1 MQKIINKLVMIQ
13 ATQLYLGNREAFWLV
28 NEGFDLVRDDISQVA
43 LHVDYIDFDHPENN
57 IFKVVNQYSVQGE
70 RLRRPDLLV
79 FINGIPIAICEFKTA
94 IEEDT
99 TIHDAW
105 EQITIRYTRDIPK
118 LMKYCF
124 LSVISDGANTR
135 LGSIFT
141 PYKFYYS
148 WNKAND
154 TDKVSNGIS
163 SLLTMIEGAFA
174 KDRVLQ
180 ILRDFIFYP
189 DDSKKDEAIV
199 CRYPQFFGAHKML
212 DSVREHMRPEGD
224 GKGGTYFGATGCG
237 KTYTMLFLSRLI
249 ALRDNDAFNNPT
261 IVILE
266 DREDLDTQ
274 TSELFVTAKKYLHQS
289 DVRSIESREDMEKTL
304 RDKPSGGVYI
314 TTIQKFCEKTGLLS
328 DRSNI
333 ICISDEAHR
342 TQTGVGA
349 KLKKTDKGVFTTY
362 GFAKYLRDSF
372 PNATYCGF
380 TGTPIDETMR
390 MFIKQ
395 QILSGSRNNFA
406 IIVPTKAL
414 INEVRT
420 KTTED
425 LGLSLKEYR
434 YHLVTAAG
442 DAALKID
449 DKSRRYV
456 FIMTPERLL
465 YLLMNE
471 KDIQLDY
478 LFIDEAQKLSGD
490 DTRSPFYY
498 QVVQILNEAEQKPH
512 IIFASPNV
520 PNPQVY
526 LNLISGVET
535 ETLNQHKL
543 ASGFSPVTQIKFL
556 INLESKE
563 VSVYNEH
570 TKELMP
576 ITSVALQDAEL
587 TDVLLRFEKDD
598 QGKEKQCIVYF
609 SSVRKTVDAARD
621 FAANRV
627 AKTENAELIELAKDI
642 KNEVHNDYY
651 LAELVSK
658 GVAYHIGYLP
668 ASIRQRIERL
678 FHEGAITA
686 IFCTSTLV
694 EGVNLPADNLFITD
708 FKNGLSHMSAIDF
721 RNLIGRVG
729 RLEYNLYGNVFLV
742 AINEKAS
749 EKYVSRLQEEIPE
762 QSLSVE
768 KELTRP
774 QKKHVIK
781 TLLSGTIVIDK
792 QLKSQSPDS
801 YDLMRK
807 FAIILLNDIL
817 KNRQSKVRSEFVA
830 LMQPGEEDKIRQLFS
845 KKEVQPDDDITVS
858 IDQTE
863 SLYEAITFNG
873 LEFPQVDDNGEFD
886 GKELLPFLERLC
898 GIFKWERYE
907 SDTLGHVGKDSQ
919 KHGKLS
925 WYSVILSQWVR
936 GAGLNQIMFQ
946 AIDQKRKHPTNAMF
960 DRTTRKYYDYTD
972 TLRDRNDVI
981 SDVLNVIDKIILFKF
996 SNYFLKVAKA
1006 YKEIRGQDPKDNWYE
1021 FVEYGSTNKR
1031 AIAIQKHGF
1040 SRESAMYIL
1049 RQGQKYIAA
1058 DEPELRLHRSI
1069 LECPNKGVR
1078 NDADMIQY
1086 NIPDLFVD

>member
-1 MQKIINKLVMIQ
+1 MANSNKKF
-13 ATQLYLGNREAFWLV
+13 GEAFFAEL
-28 NEGFDLVRDDISQVA
+28 NDDTYLHKIYEDILFNYSIKVFSFKKRAKRHIPKIDA
-43 LHVDYIDFDHPENN
+43 LTFA
-57 IFKVVNQYSVQGE
+57 
-70 RLRRPDLLV
+70 DLLS
-79 FINGIPIAICEFKTA
+79 K
-94 IEEDT
+94 
-99 TIHDAW
+99 
-105 EQITIRYTRDIPK
+105 
-118 LMKYCF
+118 
-124 LSVISDGANTR
+124 
-135 LGSIFT
+135 
-141 PYKFYYS
+141 
-148 WNKAND
+148 
-154 TDKVSNGIS
+154 SNHSTLADSQKMWAQEIV
-163 SLLTMIEGAFA
+163 TM
-174 KDRVLQ
+174 LHY
-180 ILRDFIFYP
+180 LYP
-189 DDSKKDEAIV
+189 DDPTVTYMTGVVLANLGNYQGQKLIDSTFDGIDALDRIFGEFKKDYLAI
-199 CRYPQFFGAHKML
+199 PADQ
-212 DSVREHMRPEGD
+212 
-224 GKGGTYFGATGCG
+224 GKRFMSAQKQVYDHLQDDYFSYSGPTSMG
-237 KTYTMLFLSRLI
+237 KS
-249 ALRDNDAFNNPT
+249 
-261 IVILE
+261 
-266 DREDLDTQ
+266 
-274 TSELFVTAKKYLHQS
+274 
-289 DVRSIESREDMEKTL
+289 
-304 RDKPSGGVYI
+304 YI
-314 TTIQKFCEKTGLLS
+314 
-328 DRSNI
+328 
-333 ICISDEAHR
+333 
-342 TQTGVGA
+342 
-349 KLKKTDKGVFTTY
+349 
-362 GFAKYLRDSF
+362 
-372 PNATYCGF
+372 
-380 TGTPIDETMR
+380 MR

-535 ETLNQHKL
+535 ETL
-543 ASGFSPVTQIKFL
+543 
-556 INLESKE
+556 
-563 VSVYNEH
+563 
-570 TKELMP
+570 
-576 ITSVALQDAEL
+576 
-587 TDVLLRFEKDD
+587 
-598 QGKEKQCIVYF
+598 
-609 SSVRKTVDAARD
+609 
-621 FAANRV
+621 
-627 AKTENAELIELAKDI
+627 
-642 KNEVHNDYY
+642 
-651 LAELVSK
+651 
-658 GVAYHIGYLP
+658 
-668 ASIRQRIERL
+668 
-678 FHEGAITA
+678 
-686 IFCTSTLV
+686 
-694 EGVNLPADNLFITD
+694 NLPADNLFITD

>member
-1 MQKIINKLVMIQ
+1 MANSNKKF
-13 ATQLYLGNREAFWLV
+13 GEAFFAEL
-28 NEGFDLVRDDISQVA
+28 NDDTYLHKIYEDILFNYSIKVFSFKKRAKRHIPKIDA
-43 LHVDYIDFDHPENN
+43 LTFA
-57 IFKVVNQYSVQGE
+57 
-70 RLRRPDLLV
+70 DLLS
-79 FINGIPIAICEFKTA
+79 K
-94 IEEDT
+94 
-99 TIHDAW
+99 
-105 EQITIRYTRDIPK
+105 
-118 LMKYCF
+118 
-124 LSVISDGANTR
+124 
-135 LGSIFT
+135 
-141 PYKFYYS
+141 
-148 WNKAND
+148 
-154 TDKVSNGIS
+154 SNHSTLADSQKMWAQEIV
-163 SLLTMIEGAFA
+163 TM
-174 KDRVLQ
+174 LHY
-180 ILRDFIFYP
+180 LYP
-189 DDSKKDEAIV
+189 DDPTVTYMTGVVLANLGNYQGQKLIDSTFDGIDALDRIFGEFKKDYLTIPAD
-199 CRYPQFFGAHKML
+199 Q
-212 DSVREHMRPEGD
+212 
-224 GKGGTYFGATGCG
+224 GKRFMSAQKQVYDHLQDDYFSYSGPTSMG
-237 KTYTMLFLSRLI
+237 KS
-249 ALRDNDAFNNPT
+249 
-261 IVILE
+261 
-266 DREDLDTQ
+266 
-274 TSELFVTAKKYLHQS
+274 
-289 DVRSIESREDMEKTL
+289 
-304 RDKPSGGVYI
+304 YI
-314 TTIQKFCEKTGLLS
+314 
-328 DRSNI
+328 
-333 ICISDEAHR
+333 
-342 TQTGVGA
+342 
-349 KLKKTDKGVFTTY
+349 
-362 GFAKYLRDSF
+362 
-372 PNATYCGF
+372 
-380 TGTPIDETMR
+380 MR

-395 QILSGSRNNFA
+395 QILSGTRDNFA

-420 KTTED
+420 KITED
-425 LGLSLKEYR
+425 LGLSLKEHR

-449 DKSRRYV
+449 DTSRRYV

-498 QVVQILNEAEQKPH
+498 QVVQILSEAEQKPH

-535 ETLNQHKL
+535 ETLYQHKL
-543 ASGFSPVTQIKFL
+543 ASAFSPVTQIKFL

-817 KNRQSKVRSEFVA
+817 KDRQSKVRSEFAA
-830 LMQPGEEDKIRQLFS
+830 LMQPGDEDKIRQLFS
-845 KKEVQPDDDITVS
+845 EKEVQPDDDITVS

-863 SLYEAITFNG
+863 SLYEAIAFNG

>member
-1 MQKIINKLVMIQ
+1 MANSNKKF
-13 ATQLYLGNREAFWLV
+13 GEAFFAEL
-28 NEGFDLVRDDISQVA
+28 NDDTYLHKIYEDILFNYSIKVFSFKKRAKRHIPKIDA
-43 LHVDYIDFDHPENN
+43 LTFA
-57 IFKVVNQYSVQGE
+57 
-70 RLRRPDLLV
+70 DLLS
-79 FINGIPIAICEFKTA
+79 K
-94 IEEDT
+94 
-99 TIHDAW
+99 
-105 EQITIRYTRDIPK
+105 
-118 LMKYCF
+118 
-124 LSVISDGANTR
+124 
-135 LGSIFT
+135 
-141 PYKFYYS
+141 
-148 WNKAND
+148 
-154 TDKVSNGIS
+154 SNHSTLADSQKMWAQEIV
-163 SLLTMIEGAFA
+163 TM
-174 KDRVLQ
+174 LHY
-180 ILRDFIFYP
+180 LYP
-189 DDSKKDEAIV
+189 DDPTVTYMTGVVLANLGNYQGQKLIDSTFDGIDALDRIFGEFKKDYLAI
-199 CRYPQFFGAHKML
+199 PADQ
-212 DSVREHMRPEGD
+212 
-224 GKGGTYFGATGCG
+224 GKRFMSAQKQVYDHLQDDYFSYSGPTSMG
-237 KTYTMLFLSRLI
+237 KS
-249 ALRDNDAFNNPT
+249 
-261 IVILE
+261 
-266 DREDLDTQ
+266 
-274 TSELFVTAKKYLHQS
+274 
-289 DVRSIESREDMEKTL
+289 
-304 RDKPSGGVYI
+304 YI
-314 TTIQKFCEKTGLLS
+314 
-328 DRSNI
+328 
-333 ICISDEAHR
+333 
-342 TQTGVGA
+342 
-349 KLKKTDKGVFTTY
+349 
-362 GFAKYLRDSF
+362 
-372 PNATYCGF
+372 
-380 TGTPIDETMR
+380 MR

-465 YLLMNE
+465 YLLINE

-694 EGVNLPADNLFITD
+694 EGVNLPADN
-708 FKNGLSHMSAIDF
+708 
-721 RNLIGRVG
+721 
-729 RLEYNLYGNVFLV
+729 
-742 AINEKAS
+742 
-749 EKYVSRLQEEIPE
+749 
-762 QSLSVE
+762 
-768 KELTRP
+768 
-774 QKKHVIK
+774 
-781 TLLSGTIVIDK
+781 
-792 QLKSQSPDS
+792 
-801 YDLMRK
+801 
-807 FAIILLNDIL
+807 
-817 KNRQSKVRSEFVA
+817 
-830 LMQPGEEDKIRQLFS
+830 
-845 KKEVQPDDDITVS
+845 
-858 IDQTE
+858 
-863 SLYEAITFNG
+863 
-873 LEFPQVDDNGEFD
+873 
-886 GKELLPFLERLC
+886 
-898 GIFKWERYE
+898 
-907 SDTLGHVGKDSQ
+907 SQ

>member
-1 MQKIINKLVMIQ
+1 MNINLAKTVNDKDFNQ
-13 ATQLYLGNREAFWLV
+13 VFTEVFHSEGLGVHANSELRLFRLKDV
-28 NEGFDLVRDDISQVA
+28 TDFHFSQ
-43 LHVDYIDFDHPENN
+43 DN
-57 IFKVVNQYSVQGE
+57 
-70 RLRRPDLLV
+70 
-79 FINGIPIAICEFKTA
+79 
-94 IEEDT
+94 
-99 TIHDAW
+99 
-105 EQITIRYTRDIPK
+105 
-118 LMKYCF
+118 
-124 LSVISDGANTR
+124 
-135 LGSIFT
+135 
-141 PYKFYYS
+141 
-148 WNKAND
+148 
-154 TDKVSNGIS
+154 
-163 SLLTMIEGAFA
+163 LLT
-174 KDRVLQ
+174 
-180 ILRDFIFYP
+180 
-189 DDSKKDEAIV
+189 
-199 CRYPQFFGAHKML
+199 
-212 DSVREHMRPEGD
+212 
-224 GKGGTYFGATGCG
+224 
-237 KTYTMLFLSRLI
+237 FLER
-249 ALRDNDAFNNPT
+249 
-261 IVILE
+261 
-266 DREDLDTQ
+266 
-274 TSELFVTAKKYLHQS
+274 
-289 DVRSIESREDMEKTL
+289 
-304 RDKPSGGVYI
+304 
-314 TTIQKFCEKTGLLS
+314 
-328 DRSNI
+328 NI
-333 ICISDEAHR
+333 
-342 TQTGVGA
+342 G
-349 KLKKTDKGVFTTY
+349 
-362 GFAKYLRDSF
+362 
-372 PNATYCGF
+372 
-380 TGTPIDETMR
+380 
-390 MFIKQ
+390 
-395 QILSGSRNNFA
+395 
-406 IIVPTKAL
+406 
-414 INEVRT
+414 
-420 KTTED
+420 
-425 LGLSLKEYR
+425 
-434 YHLVTAAG
+434 
-442 DAALKID
+442 
-449 DKSRRYV
+449 RYV
-456 FIMTPERLL
+456 FSRSKLEKFHLDGDDHLVGIKALDIMHKNGAADQRGTGNEMGEILL
-465 YLLMNE
+465 YAFLETVLGAPKIYSKVELTSAVKSGTSSSDGMHI
-471 KDIQLDY
+471 KV
-478 LFIDEAQKLSGD
+478 LSAD
-490 DTRSPFYY
+490 DTSVTFEM
-498 QVVQILNEAEQKPH
+498 V
-512 IIFASPNV
+512 F
-520 PNPQVY
+520 
-526 LNLISGVET
+526 GV
-535 ETLNQHKL
+535 
-543 ASGFSPVTQIKFL
+543 
-556 INLESKE
+556 
-563 VSVYNEH
+563 
-570 TKELMP
+570 
-576 ITSVALQDAEL
+576 
-587 TDVLLRFEKDD
+587 
-598 QGKEKQCIVYF
+598 
-609 SSVRKTVDAARD
+609 SSVVGGFDDAINNAFDHIQQVNSRTSDEIQIVNSTIFELPEDDPVVRELRPIIKPEPNKQVNRD
-621 FAANRV
+621 SAFGV
-627 AKTENAELIELAKDI
+627 F
-642 KNEVHNDYY
+642 VGYY

>member
-1 MQKIINKLVMIQ
+1 MDYIFEKGKFTEDELEHAIIELFEKQEYTYVPGESIHRQYEDILLLDDLRSFLSARYAQNRLSEVEMQKIINKLVMIQ

-249 ALRDNDAFNNPT
+249 ALRD
-261 IVILE
+261 
-266 DREDLDTQ
+266 
-274 TSELFVTAKKYLHQS
+274 
-289 DVRSIESREDMEKTL
+289 
-304 RDKPSGGVYI
+304 
-314 TTIQKFCEKTGLLS
+314 
-328 DRSNI
+328 
-333 ICISDEAHR
+333 
-342 TQTGVGA
+342 
-349 KLKKTDKGVFTTY
+349 
-362 GFAKYLRDSF
+362 
-372 PNATYCGF
+372 
-380 TGTPIDETMR
+380 
-390 MFIKQ
+390 
-395 QILSGSRNNFA
+395 
-406 IIVPTKAL
+406 
-414 INEVRT
+414 
-420 KTTED
+420 
-425 LGLSLKEYR
+425 
-434 YHLVTAAG
+434 
-442 DAALKID
+442 
-449 DKSRRYV
+449 
-456 FIMTPERLL
+456 
-465 YLLMNE
+465 
-471 KDIQLDY
+471 
-478 LFIDEAQKLSGD
+478 
-490 DTRSPFYY
+490 
-498 QVVQILNEAEQKPH
+498 
-512 IIFASPNV
+512 
-520 PNPQVY
+520 
-526 LNLISGVET
+526 
-535 ETLNQHKL
+535 
-543 ASGFSPVTQIKFL
+543 
-556 INLESKE
+556 
-563 VSVYNEH
+563 
-570 TKELMP
+570 
-576 ITSVALQDAEL
+576 
-587 TDVLLRFEKDD
+587 
-598 QGKEKQCIVYF
+598 
-609 SSVRKTVDAARD
+609 
-621 FAANRV
+621 
-627 AKTENAELIELAKDI
+627 
-642 KNEVHNDYY
+642 
-651 LAELVSK
+651 
-658 GVAYHIGYLP
+658 
-668 ASIRQRIERL
+668 
-678 FHEGAITA
+678 
-686 IFCTSTLV
+686 
-694 EGVNLPADNLFITD
+694 
-708 FKNGLSHMSAIDF
+708 
-721 RNLIGRVG
+721 
-729 RLEYNLYGNVFLV
+729 
-742 AINEKAS
+742 
-749 EKYVSRLQEEIPE
+749 
-762 QSLSVE
+762 
-768 KELTRP
+768 
-774 QKKHVIK
+774 
-781 TLLSGTIVIDK
+781 
-792 QLKSQSPDS
+792 
-801 YDLMRK
+801 
-807 FAIILLNDIL
+807 ILLNDIL